1 MATITEQLADL
12 ALEPCG
18 GVDLTPARR
27 MELYALDT
35 LAVTLAGTVAQLQ
48 HEVEGKAAALPDEC
62 GFGDRV
68 EPLRRAV
75 AGLAATRDVH
85 GLASVLGA
93 KSPLRAAQ
101 AG

>member
-18 GVDLTPARR
+18 GADLTPARR

-48 HEVEGKAAALPDEC
+48 HEVEGKAAAL
-62 GFGDRV
+62 
-68 EPLRRAV
+68 LTN
-75 AGLAATRDVH
+75 AASAT
-85 GLASVLGA
+85 A
-93 KSPLRAAQ
+93 
-101 AG
+101 